1 MMLNGQTQCPNC
13 ESVLSEMVKMMDF
26 VKDMN
31 KKNEDDKKEMYN
43 KFEDDKKEMYD
54 KFEAMNKKNE
64 DDKREM
70 KNEFNAVNNEL
81 IAKVKVLEKECL
93 YPKLENAA
101 IQFLNFRRRIDV
113 INSKDNEGT
122 LLLGKLSMTAK
133 QFKLKY
139 EELRKSR
146 NEETHPQSE
155 TILEEYVK
163 NSLEII
169 EGFNFDNVD
178 IESSLYFSK
187 VIIENPD
194 TVIEYLS
201 NYH

>member
-13 ESVLSEMVKMMDF
+13 ESVLSEMAKMMDF
-26 VKDMN
+26 VKVMN
-31 KKNEDDKKEMYN
+31 KKNEDDKKEMYKKNEDDKKEMYN
-43 KFEDDKKEMYD
+43 KFEH
-54 KFEAMNKKNE
+54 
-64 DDKREM
+64 DKREIKKEFKAM
-70 KNEFNAVNNEL
+70 KNEL
-81 IAKVKVLEKECL
+81 IAKIKVLEKECL

-101 IQFLNFRRRIDV
+101 IQFLNFKRRIDV
-113 INSKDNEGT
+113 LNSKKNEGIIT
-122 LLLGKLSMTAK
+122 LGKLSMTDK

-155 TILEEYVK
+155 TILKEYVN

-169 EGFNFDNVD
+169 EAFNFDNVD